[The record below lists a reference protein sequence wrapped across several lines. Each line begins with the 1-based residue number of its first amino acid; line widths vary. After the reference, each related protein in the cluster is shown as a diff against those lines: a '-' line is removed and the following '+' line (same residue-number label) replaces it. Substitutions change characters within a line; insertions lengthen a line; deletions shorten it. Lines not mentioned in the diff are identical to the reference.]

1 MPAISGA
8 MGGAAILALGY
19 AANGHQGSNMVIDG
33 NTIGQVVAAIPVVIS
48 AASAA
53 ASVLPQGKPGTAW
66 YVIRQAI
73 DFLAF
78 NFGNAANA
86 KK

>member
-1 MPAISGA
+1 
-8 MGGAAILALGY
+8 
-19 AANGHQGSNMVIDG
+19 MVIDG
-33 NTIGQVVAAIPVVIS
+33 NTVGQFVSAFTVVIS

-53 ASVLPQGKPGTAW
+53 AAVLPQGKPGTAW
-66 YVIRQAI
+66 YVIRKAI
-73 DFLAF
+73 DFLAM